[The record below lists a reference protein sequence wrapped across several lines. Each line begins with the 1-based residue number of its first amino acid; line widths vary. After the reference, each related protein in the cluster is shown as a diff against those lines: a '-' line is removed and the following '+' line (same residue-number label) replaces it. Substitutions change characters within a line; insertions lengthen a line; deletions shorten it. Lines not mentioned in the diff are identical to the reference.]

1 MATAAVQTDLT
12 ICSICFEKFKT
23 PKILPCFHVFCQ
35 SCISS
40 YIVSSCESK
49 VAPVGFSCPLCRE
62 FVPSPAAI
70 GQPEIWAESLP
81 ICEIIEKLVK
91 LGELKLCLPCQREN
105 EEETAIDMC
114 ITCEEP
120 ICGNCTKYHKRIL
133 TTRAHLI
140 IPLNEPSRALQV
152 ITTLNRSESC
162 PTHPDRDLE
171 LHCNDHQKPCCAL
184 CVSTEHRKCSDVET
198 IKSAAEK
205 AKKSEVVTE
214 LSRKINEFEKEL
226 STSKGK
232 YEENLTEIESKS
244 DSIKEETKILRKE
257 INDHLNK
264 IENEHLN
271 ELGDVTKKSSE
282 ILNKCIDSVSD
293 RIHFSR
299 HCIQRLQNLEDA
311 SDACIMKEYHHV
323 RETFNAL
330 EHQTTKTKG
339 RQLKLESIIPKELEA
354 IRNLTHFRNINLSQ
368 SEIQL
373 SKGRNVSHMS
383 LSLVFEFQLPRVN
396 ICSGTLLS
404 DENIVLANHNN
415 QEIGLIKLRL
425 KKDTWE
431 TVRNFE
437 SCNSYFDAVH
447 TGDKIYA
454 TNNSK
459 KSVTIMTSDCFNTV
473 GEFKMR
479 EDLTPFGISIGKG
492 FLFVACDSA
501 ILKYSLKGQ
510 FIQKYHAELRSLYIT
525 VTEDEQIVY
534 SNTTKD
540 SVTCIKKTGQ
550 IQWEYKH
557 SRLKSPHSVD
567 RDELDNLFQLEMY

>member
-23 PKILPCFHVFCQ
+23 PKILPCSHVFCQ
-35 SCISS
+35 GCISS
-40 YIVSSCESK
+40 YIVSLCESK
-49 VAPVGFSCPLCRE
+49 EAPVGFSCPLCRE
-62 FVPSPAAI
+62 FVPAPAAI

-81 ICEIIEKLVK
+81 ICEIIEKLVE

-140 IPLNEPSRALQV
+140 YPLNEPSRALEFV
-152 ITTLNRSESC
+152 TTLNRSESC

-214 LSRKINEFEKEL
+214 LSRKINEFEKKL

-244 DSIKEETKILRKE
+244 DSIKEETKLLRKE

-271 ELGDVTKKSSE
+271 ELGNVTKKSSE

-299 HCIQRLQNLEDA
+299 HCIQRLQN
-311 SDACIMKEYHHV
+311 
-323 RETFNAL
+323 
-330 EHQTTKTKG
+330 
-339 RQLKLESIIPKELEA
+339 P
-354 IRNLTHFRNINLSQ
+354 
-368 SEIQL
+368 
-373 SKGRNVSHMS
+373 
-383 LSLVFEFQLPRVN
+383 
-396 ICSGTLLS
+396 
-404 DENIVLANHNN
+404 VL
-415 QEIGLIKLRL
+415 
-425 KKDTWE
+425 
-431 TVRNFE
+431 
-437 SCNSYFDAVH
+437 
-447 TGDKIYA
+447 
-454 TNNSK
+454 
-459 KSVTIMTSDCFNTV
+459 
-473 GEFKMR
+473 
-479 EDLTPFGISIGKG
+479 
-492 FLFVACDSA
+492 
-501 ILKYSLKGQ
+501 
-510 FIQKYHAELRSLYIT
+510 
-525 VTEDEQIVY
+525 
-534 SNTTKD
+534 
-540 SVTCIKKTGQ
+540 
-550 IQWEYKH
+550 
-557 SRLKSPHSVD
+557 
-567 RDELDNLFQLEMY
+567 